1 MPGSTA
7 IVVTT
12 IFEPRFLGGYLDNLR
27 RHGHDAG
34 TTVWVVPD
42 RKTPPSVAEAAEA
55 ARRDGFDV
63 RCPDLEEQVAFL
75 RRLALPDDFVP
86 WNSDNRRNVG
96 FLMALDAGC
105 EVLISIDDDNFCRS
119 DTDFVGEHL
128 AVGRPA
134 AEETATSDD
143 GWFNTCSLL
152 ESDCAVEIFPR
163 GFPYFARRRRR
174 SVTIARN
181 DDERI
186 VAVNAGLWL
195 DDPDVDAVSRLALAP
210 RTTALARPSVVL
222 GRGVRSPLN
231 TQNTA
236 LTRSAA
242 AAYYY
247 VRMGHPLAGLTIDRY
262 GDILSGYFLQA
273 CMDHLNEAVRVG
285 TPVADHVRTPHDLLK
300 DLYHELAGIMLI
312 EDLLPWLA
320 EQPLDGTSYIE
331 AYASLADGLASAA
344 ARFAGFLWD
353 RGGREFLAA
362 TAERMRTWCS
372 ALKRIGV

>member
-1 MPGSTA
+1 MRGSTA

-12 IFEPRFLGGYLDNLR
+12 IFEPRFLEGYLDNLR
-27 RHGHDAG
+27 RHGRDAG
-34 TTVWVVPD
+34 TIVWIIPD
-42 RKTPPSVAEAAEA
+42 RKTPASVGEAAET

-75 RRLALPDDFVP
+75 RRLSLPHDFVP
-86 WNSDNRRNVG
+86 WDSDNRRNVG
-96 FLMALDAGC
+96 FLMALEAGC

-128 AVGRPA
+128 AVGRPVS
-134 AEETATSDD
+134 EETVTSDD

-152 ESDCAVEIFPR
+152 ESNGAVEIFPR
-163 GFPYFARRRRR
+163 GFPYFARRRQR
-174 SVTIARN
+174 SVSITRN
-181 DDERI
+181 GDERI

-195 DDPDVDAVSRLALAP
+195 GDPDVDAVSRLALAP

-247 VRMGHPLAGLTIDRY
+247 VRMGHPFAGMTIDRY

-273 CMDHLNEAVRVG
+273 CVEHRSEAVRVG
-285 TPVADHVRTPHDLLK
+285 TPVADHHRTPHDLLK
-300 DLYHELAGIMLI
+300 DLYHELAGIFLI

-320 EQPLDGTSYIE
+320 EQSLTGASYPE
-331 AYASLADGLASAA
+331 AYASLADALAA
-344 ARFAGFLWD
+344 AAGGFRGFLWD
-353 RGGREFLAA
+353 RGGREFLEE
-362 TAERMRTWCS
+362 TAVRMRVWCD
-372 ALKRIGV
+372 ALRHIGL